1 MNTNILTN
9 GHPQAEGGERVT
21 AEGVRAQALPLNG
34 RERLTRA
41 QCERSLVYIWLGDKS
56 RTTQVS
62 YSSIVTGFRAFINKP
77 LAQVQIEDL
86 QLWHRR
92 LELTDSPSTVANK
105 IRAIKSLFSYGVKVG
120 YLEINVGSYIKCPR
134 VKEKLAQRILS
145 EADCLKLI
153 EATKNEGDRP
163 NMLYAERNRALL
175 CLMYGCGLRVSEV
188 CSLTWGDLQPTD
200 NGGKCTVLGKGGK
213 TRVVLIPAR
222 VWELLMRLPKLIE
235 AVFVSR
241 TGKPLERTMVFR
253 IVKDCAK
260 RSGVSEKASCHWLR
274 HSHASHAINAGCNLR
289 LLQQSLGHS
298 KLETTERYLHIN
310 PNSGSSQFINI

>member
-1 MNTNILTN
+1 MNNN
-9 GHPQAEGGERVT
+9 NV
-21 AEGVRAQALPLNG
+21 
-34 RERLTRA
+34 LTRA
-41 QCERSLVYIWLGDKS
+41 STDRELVYVWLGDKS

-62 YSSIVTGFRAFINKP
+62 YSSIVTGFFSFINKP

-92 LELTDSPSTVANK
+92 LQLTDRPSTVANK

-134 VKEKLAQRILS
+134 VKEKLAERILS
-145 EADCLKLI
+145 ESDCLKLI
-153 EATKNEGDRP
+153 DATRNDRD
-163 NMLYAERNRALL
+163 RALL

-188 CSLTWGDLQPTD
+188 CALTWGDLQPSAE
-200 NGGKCTVLGKGGK
+200 GGKCTVFGKGNK
-213 TRVVLIPAR
+213 TRVVLVPVS
-222 VWELLMRLPKLIE
+222 VWQLLMSLPKIID

-241 TGKPLERTMVFR
+241 TGRPLERTMVYK

-260 RSGVSEKASCHWLR
+260 RSGISEKASCHWLR
-274 HSHASHAINAGCNLR
+274 HSHASHAIESGCNLR

-310 PNSGSSQFINI
+310 PNQGSSQFINI